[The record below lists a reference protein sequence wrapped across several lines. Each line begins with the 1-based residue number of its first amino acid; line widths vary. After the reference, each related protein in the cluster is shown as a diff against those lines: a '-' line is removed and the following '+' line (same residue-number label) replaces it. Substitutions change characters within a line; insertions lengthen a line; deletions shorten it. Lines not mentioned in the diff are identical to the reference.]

1 MEGIGYPKYTYEGG
15 EFLGGGGISLR
26 RRSAI
31 DTRDLEGGNGGC
43 VGGGCRAS
51 PEGIGGA
58 GGVGEVL
65 ELSGHGLDESHG
77 EALLGKIEVRGRV

>member
-1 MEGIGYPKYTYEGG
+1 VAAVYRSVGAAQLTRGTWREATGG
-15 EFLGGGGISLR
+15 
-26 RRSAI
+26 
-31 DTRDLEGGNGGC
+31 
-43 VGGGCRAS
+43 VWGGGCRAS
-51 PEGIGGA
+51 PEGVGGA